1 MKKPGALAKGVLL
14 LVGFCGAVLSGQT
27 PDPAG
32 LFPEI
37 ADWQKKGA
45 VENYLPENLYEYIDG
60 AAENFIGYDFKQLA
74 VQNYAND
81 KGQALSVE
89 IYFHGTAENAFGI
102 YSSEK
107 PRAGNYLELGG
118 QGYVEAGVLNFVCAA
133 YYVKIS
139 AFELGDKGQDVLT
152 HLGRALADR
161 IDARASLPQ
170 ILRAFPGAGKITHS
184 ERFILNNF
192 LGHDFLR
199 AAYTADY
206 RVNGQNFQLFVIHA
220 GSEAAARAMLEK
232 YVALEKKHPAP
243 PVNSHKG
250 TDVAVQPGA
259 MTVNDPYN
267 GTVRLFWQGRFI
279 CGSSGRDLAA
289 AETIAALTRN
299 LAKQ

>member
-107 PRAGNYLELGG
+107 PLAGNYLELGG

-161 IDARASLPQ
+161 IDARASLPE
-170 ILRAFPGAGKITHS
+170 ILRAFPGVGKITHS

-192 LGHDFLR
+192 LGHDFLH

-206 RVNGQNFQLFVIHA
+206 RINGQNFQLFVIHA

-232 YVALEKKHPAP
+232 YVALEKKSPAP

-267 GTVRLFWQGRFI
+267 GPVRLIWQGKFI
-279 CGSSGRDLAA
+279 CGSGGQTPAA
-289 AETIAALTRN
+289 AEGITALAQN
-299 LAKQ
+299 LPQQ